1 MIYVSGAKVRIILM
15 GGVKR
20 VYQINNVCV
29 TNKSRFIGAFIA
41 VFL

>member
-15 GGVKR
+15 GVKR